1 MTSKTPSSAPLNPAE
16 LMRLGRA
23 IDALRTN
30 EDARATVGA
39 AIRAMRIAQG
49 IQAKELAAAANVS
62 DVTISLIESG
72 QRAVSGRVY
81 RSIADRLD
89 VPLAAV
95 VTPGDTSGEG

>member
-1 MTSKTPSSAPLNPAE
+1 
-16 LMRLGRA
+16 MRLGQA
-23 IDALRTN
+23 IDGLRTN
-30 EDARATVGA
+30 EDARAAVGV
-39 AIRAMRIAQG
+39 AIRTMRKAKG
-49 IQAKELAAAANVS
+49 IQAKQLAAAAHVS

-81 RSIADRLD
+81 RSIAEHLD